1 MIVFGVQTV
10 NLGFSVI
17 FPTEVDQVNL
27 TLYNQMHIDQAMEL
41 VRAVSGCMTVLTVG
55 LLPTE
60 GEKGPIP
67 AVPPANPTMVQAV
80 DHSSH
85 VEGGIPPRI
94 PQERDISTHMSLALG
109 LQDQETYSRLIRYLQ
124 HHEQLDPIP
133 VEAMG
138 NCMFS
143 SIRRAIDIPFEYQNI
158 HLRRQIVMTLANH
171 CNFFMPLLKNS
182 IMATYGHPRMEENE
196 FSLRRTAGELT
207 QQQIDDQECPGP
219 YSFHGY
225 LMALLGDGFW
235 GDEIVLTVV
244 SMMFQCGITVLNTD
258 NFLQTKIQHNTSLK
272 DADIILVHCQGRHY
286 VPVCKYNVYSCFP
299 RVKSAAPMVE
309 FGILII
315 EICIPTIYLSLQ
327 YASRRIVTVPQGQY
341 LASQWSQLASRWI
354 MYYLYICSTPYP
366 FNRRRRVYLHSSE
379 SISSGFHRTSPG
391 IQV

>member
-1 MIVFGVQTV
+1 
-10 NLGFSVI
+10 
-17 FPTEVDQVNL
+17 
-27 TLYNQMHIDQAMEL
+27 MHIDQVMEL
-41 VRAVSGCMTVLTVG
+41 VRAVPGCMTVLTVG

-60 GEKGPIP
+60 GEQEPIP
-67 AVPPANPTMVQAV
+67 TVPPANPTMVQAV
-80 DHSSH
+80 DHSNH
-85 VEGGIPPRI
+85 VEGGIPPGI

-109 LQDQETYSRLIRYLQ
+109 LQDQETYRRLIRYLQ

-196 FSLRRTAGELT
+196 FNLWCAAGELT

-244 SMMFQCGITVLNTD
+244 SMMFQCGN
-258 NFLQTKIQHNTSLK
+258 NFLQTKIRHNTSLK
-272 DADIILVHCQGRHY
+272 DADIVLVYCQGRHY
-286 VPVCKYNVYSCFP
+286 VPVCKYNVYSCVP
-299 RVKSAAPMVE
+299 RVKFAALIVE

-315 EICIPTIYLSLQ
+315 ETCVPMIYLSLQ
-327 YASRRIVTVPQGQY
+327 YVSRWMCTASRGQY
-341 LASQWSQLASRWI
+341 LAS
-354 MYYLYICSTPYP
+354 
-366 FNRRRRVYLHSSE
+366 
-379 SISSGFHRTSPG
+379 
-391 IQV
+391 

>member
-1 MIVFGVQTV
+1 
-10 NLGFSVI
+10 
-17 FPTEVDQVNL
+17 
-27 TLYNQMHIDQAMEL
+27 MHIDQVMGL
-41 VRAVSGCMTVLTVG
+41 VRAVPGCMNVLTVG

-60 GEKGPIP
+60 GEQEPIP

-85 VEGGIPPRI
+85 VEGGIPARI
-94 PQERDISTHMSLALG
+94 PQERDISSHMSLALD

-124 HHEQLDPIP
+124 HHKQLDQIP

-138 NCMFS
+138 NCMFW
-143 SIRRAIDIPFEYQNI
+143 SIRWAIDIPFEYQNI

-196 FSLRRTAGELT
+196 FNLWGAAGELT

-219 YSFHGY
+219 YSFHRY

-258 NFLQTKIQHNTSLK
+258 NFLQTKIRHNTSLK
-272 DADIILVHCQGRHY
+272 DVDIILVHCQGKNY
-286 VPVCKYNVYSCFP
+286 VPLCEYNVYYC
-299 RVKSAAPMVE
+299 
-309 FGILII
+309 ILM
-315 EICIPTIYLSLQ
+315 IYLSLQ
-327 YASRRIVTVPQGQY
+327 YASQWMCSVPRGLC
-341 LASQWSQLASRWI
+341 LASRRSQLASQWI
-354 MYYLYICSTPYP
+354 MYYLYICNTLYP
-366 FNRRRRVYLHSSE
+366 FNR
-379 SISSGFHRTSPG
+379 
-391 IQV
+391 